1 MVIVVLSLFTVWSVA
16 SLLLFIVVS
25 KHTPSDDDFWLD
37 EPSAMAAGDQE
48 VVDIAL
54 LLHELNEKEVKE
66 LDHEKRMQLRKQ
78 MKDECG
84 HLVQTIMAINM
95 LDPQEAQASDNI
107 VHMEDFLNR

>member
-1 MVIVVLSLFTVWSVA
+1 MVVVI
-16 SLLLFIVVS
+16 LLLLLVLFFSFYGLFFMSTAHKV
-25 KHTPSDDDFWLD
+25 SDDDLWLD